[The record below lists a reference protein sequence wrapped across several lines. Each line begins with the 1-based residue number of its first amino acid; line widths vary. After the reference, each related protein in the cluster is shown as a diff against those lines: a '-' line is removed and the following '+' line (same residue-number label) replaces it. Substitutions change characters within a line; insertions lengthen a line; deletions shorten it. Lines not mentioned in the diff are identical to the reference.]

1 VAGNQQGET
10 AVKTAIIAAAIAV
23 GAVTAA
29 GAASATDYVT
39 IPLETTVNAPADV
52 AWKKVSGYCLI
63 GAWFKTTCT
72 ISSGTDNEVGAVRL
86 IAGRVSEVL
95 VAKTAWSY
103 TYAQPKSP
111 IDYHGTL
118 EIRPVDKKTSKLL
131 YTLVYDAAGLP
142 DPSKKDADVANR
154 TKQFTGLLATIKAAA
169 EAK

>member
-1 VAGNQQGET
+1 M
-10 AVKTAIIAAAIAV
+10 KTIISLAAAAAAISL
-23 GAVTAA
+23 A
-29 GAASATDYVT
+29 GAATAADFVT

-52 AWKKVSGYCLI
+52 AWKKISGYCDI

-72 ISSGTDNEVGAVRL
+72 ISSGKDGEVGAVRV
-86 IAGRVSEVL
+86 IAGRVTELL

-103 TYAQPKSP
+103 TYSQPKSP

-131 YTLVYDAAGLP
+131 YTLVYDAAALP
-142 DPSKKDADVANR
+142 DPTKKDADVAGR
-154 TKQFTGLLATIKAAA
+154 TKQFTGLLATIKGVA

>member
-1 VAGNQQGET
+1 M
-10 AVKTAIIAAAIAV
+10 KTIISLAAATVAL
-23 GAVTAA
+23 GLA
-29 GAASATDYVT
+29 GAATAADYVT
-39 IPLETTVNAPADV
+39 IPLETTVNAPADA
-52 AWKKVSGYCLI
+52 AWKKIEGYCLI

-72 ISSGTDNEVGAVRL
+72 ISSGTDGQVGAVRV
-86 IAGRVSEVL
+86 IAGRVTELL

-103 TYAQPKSP
+103 TYSQPKSP

-131 YTLVYDAAGLP
+131 YTLVYDAAALP

>member
-1 VAGNQQGET
+1 MTLKLGL
-10 AVKTAIIAAAIAV
+10 AAA
-23 GAVTAA
+23 AA
-29 GAASATDYVT
+29 TMALAGVAQAADADFVT

-52 AWKKVSGYCLI
+52 AWKKVSGYCDI

-72 ISSGTDNEVGAVRL
+72 ISAGKDNEVGAVRV
-86 IAGRVSEVL
+86 IAGRITEVM

-103 TYAQPKSP
+103 TYSQPKSP

-118 EIRPVDKKTSKLL
+118 EIRPVDKKTSKLF
-131 YTLVYDAAGLP
+131 YTLVYDAGALP

>member
-1 VAGNQQGET
+1 MKTIISLASAT
-10 AVKTAIIAAAIAV
+10 AALSL
-23 GAVTAA
+23 A
-29 GAASATDYVT
+29 GAATAADFVT

-52 AWKKVSGYCLI
+52 AWKKISGYCDI

-72 ISSGTDNEVGAVRL
+72 ISSGKDGEVGAVRV
-86 IAGRVSEVL
+86 IAGRVTELL

-103 TYAQPKSP
+103 TYSQPKSP

-118 EIRPVDKKTSKLL
+118 EIRPVDKKTSKLF
-131 YTLVYDAAGLP
+131 YTLVYDAAALP

-154 TKQFTGLLATIKAAA
+154 TKQFTGLLATIKCVA